1 MQHDRLGLNTPSDNR
16 TLEMERRKERIVGSS
31 VIEWTKAPQI
41 STRFTVRLLPNIYNA
56 VLVVVRLNL
65 RNRNAKQIKRRTLIR
80 TPPALVARK
89 AGGQKPEGN
98 QTKYDHE
105 AE

>member
-1 MQHDRLGLNTPSDNR
+1 MDQDARNSGR
-16 TLEMERRKERIVGSS
+16 G
-31 VIEWTKAPQI
+31 A
-41 STRFTVRLLPNIYNA
+41 VRLLPNADDA

-65 RNRNAKQIKRRTLIR
+65 HNRNAKQIKRRTLIR

-89 AGGQKPEGN
+89 TGSQKPNGN